1 MTPARRLDQTL
12 GAGSEQSRAVAFA
25 TPPPATIPGLDLGQ
39 PASPRLSNSALRLV
53 SLLSSAI
60 FLIGQVGWFLVA
72 SRVTAVAAHRIPPG
86 FRGSSA
92 VGDSMP
98 RRG

>member
-12 GAGSEQSRAVAFA
+12 GAGSEQSSSFCHA
-25 TPPPATIPGLDLGQ
+25 ATIPGLDLGQ

-53 SLLSSAI
+53 SLLSSAYF